1 MELKLNV
8 YENGKVIK
16 TYTSNDFT
24 LTTGIC
30 EDVLN
35 LVNIDKL
42 VDGEL
47 DEQKLGIEVIK
58 IVAKLFPK
66 FKPFLQDI
74 FKGLTDDEFRQTAI
88 KDVAKVIIQIVKYTV
103 SELYSVGGATK
114 N

>member
-8 YENGKVIK
+8 YKSGKVIK
-16 TYTSNDFT
+16 TYTANDFT

-35 LVNIDKL
+35 LVDIDKITSYI
-42 VDGEL
+42 GN
-47 DEQKLGIEVIK
+47 DEQKLGVEIIK
-58 IVAKLFPK
+58 IVAKLFPI

-74 FKGLTDDEFRQTAI
+74 FNGLTDEEFNQTSI
-88 KDVAKVIIQIVKYTV
+88 KEIGQIIIQIIRYTT
-103 SELYSVGGATK
+103 SELYSIGTTK

>member
-8 YENGKVIK
+8 YESGKVVK
-16 TYTSNDFT
+16 TYTANDFT

-35 LVNIDKL
+35 LVDIDKL
-42 VDGEL
+42 TSDGL
-47 DEQKLGIEVIK
+47 DDQKLGIEIIK
-58 IVAKLFPK
+58 IVVKLFPK

-74 FKGLTDDEFRQTAI
+74 FNGLTDEEFKQTSI
-88 KDVAKVIIQIVKYTV
+88 KEVGQIIIQIIKYTIG
-103 SELYSVGGATK
+103 ELYSVGTTK